1 MAATEMPGKGASG
14 LTSRETIMI
23 RKCSAVMES
32 QEANPAATAAT
43 APESHLRFNSALR
56 SALMATAISPLLLA
70 AAAQAQGGATPPAD
84 AGAFSEDGE
93 VNEIA
98 EIIVTADP
106 AGLLKSQ
113 RTDSVLGV
121 SRALVETPRS
131 ISIVSDTTMDR
142 YSIED
147 VNDFVTTSP
156 GTFGGSFF
164 GVPGAVSIRGSISD
178 TYFRGFKRVQNDG
191 LFPAPIGASSRI
203 ELIRGPAPAIYGA
216 SRIGGLLNFYP
227 NTAQKGQ
234 GLSLNDI
241 SGEVG
246 YTFGSYGKNKY
257 TAELQMPFELGGR
270 YTGLSLYGEL
280 EDSRHFIRGRKPN
293 HRLVQMSFTHDL
305 SDSLS
310 MEFGGMYLRSKG
322 YYQTLGWNRVTQD
335 LIDNGTYITGRDTD
349 MTDLDGNGRLTPNE
363 VDAAV
368 GSFFGTSNIRQ
379 FIEFFFGPP
388 GPNTAFDLDEGVGT
402 TQLDRRTAF
411 LDPDNEIQRA
421 KTATAYFDLTKEFD
435 GSKLKLQGFYDELD
449 GNVYVTSGFA
459 AQHKTSAF
467 EARASYQL
475 ETQFSDDVKA
485 EFYAT
490 ASHRIYDSILR
501 ENFLSG
507 YLVVDRRDLSR
518 GATGSDIF
526 DSPFSI
532 EPGGIGIG
540 WDSNFDSRWTDT
552 GAALVVDLRFWDK
565 LSVIA
570 NGRYD
575 YYRARSINTGNIVFN
590 PALANVLL
598 REKEG
603 VFSYSISGNFDT
615 GLGFFPYITYAE
627 GSAIQA
633 NSNGGI
639 SPEVIAT
646 GSILG
651 ESDLLEAGVKFSL
664 LRDTLVGSLAYYKQH
679 RTNRDPFGNISGEK
693 GEGVEFEMRYLINDH
708 LTLTGAAT
716 VQDFTI
722 AAPGACGSN
731 NGEFVVVPP
740 SRFGISGEDGYGG
753 IFAALNASCLPE
765 LQNGYRRNTIPKE
778 VYSAYLTYTSPETD
792 YGTFGGMLGGTY
804 ISKTGGKIRD
814 AIVIPGYFS
823 ARAAVFAEYKS
834 FNITA
839 TVENLF
845 DKEYFTPLQGVYE
858 EVGIIP
864 EAGRTFRVTGTFKF

>member
-1 MAATEMPGKGASG
+1 MIRNFSAATGPQD
-14 LTSRETIMI
+14 T
-23 RKCSAVMES
+23 
-32 QEANPAATAAT
+32 NPALTAVAV
-43 APESHLRFNSALR
+43 PECQLRLTRVLR
-56 SALMATAISPLLLA
+56 SALMATAFSPLMLA
-70 AAAQAQGGATPPAD
+70 TAAQAQDGAAQPPETVAP
-84 AGAFSEDGE
+84 DGHE
-93 VNEIA
+93 EANA
-98 EIIVTADP
+98 IIVTADP
-106 AGLLKSQ
+106 AGLLKLQ

-121 SRALVETPRS
+121 TRPLVETPRS

-147 VNDFVTTSP
+147 VDDFVTTSP

-191 LFPAPIGASSRI
+191 MFPAPIGASSRI

-227 NTAQKGQ
+227 RTAEKGQ
-234 GLSLNDI
+234 AL
-241 SGEVG
+241 SGEVS
-246 YTFGSYGKNKY
+246 YTTGSYDKNKY
-257 TAELQMPFELGGR
+257 TAELQVPFYLGGR
-270 YTGLSLYGEL
+270 YAGLSLYGEL
-280 EDSRHFIRGRKPN
+280 EDSGHFIRGRKPN
-293 HRLVQMSFTHDL
+293 HKLVQTSFTHDL

-310 MEFGGMYLRSKG
+310 IELGGMYLRSKG

-349 MTDLDGNGRLTPNE
+349 MTDLDGNGRLTPDE

-402 TQLDRRTAF
+402 TKLDRRTAF
-411 LDPDNEIQRA
+411 LDPDSEIQRA
-421 KTATAYFDLTKEFD
+421 KTITAYVDLVKEFD
-435 GSKLKLQGFYDELD
+435 DSKLKLQGFYDRLD
-449 GNVYVTSGFA
+449 GKVYVSSGFA
-459 AQHKTSAF
+459 AQH
-467 EARASYQL
+467 EASTLELRASYQL
-475 ETQFSDDVKA
+475 ETEFSDDVKA

-490 ASHRIYDSILR
+490 ASHRIYDSILHT
-501 ENFLSG
+501 NFLSG

-532 EPGGIGIG
+532 EPGGNGIG
-540 WDSNFDSRWTDT
+540 WDSIFDSRWTDT
-552 GAALVVDLRFWDK
+552 GGALVVDLKFWDK

-575 YYRARSINTGNIVFN
+575 YYRARSINTGNTVFN
-590 PALANVLL
+590 PALKDVLL
-598 REKEG
+598 RAKQG
-603 VFSYSISGNFDT
+603 DFSYSISGNFDT
-615 GLGFFPYITYAE
+615 GFGIIPYITYAE
-627 GSAIQA
+627 GSAVET
-633 NSNGGI
+633 NGVGGI
-639 SPEVIAT
+639 SPEVIAA
-646 GSILG
+646 GNILG
-651 ESDLLEAGVKFSL
+651 ASDLLEAGVKFSL
-664 LRDTLVGSLAYYKQH
+664 LRDTLVGSLAYYEQH
-679 RTNRDPFGNISGEK
+679 RTRQDPFGNISGEK

-722 AAPGACGSN
+722 APPGACGSG

-778 VYSAYLTYTSPETD
+778 VYSAYLTYTSPETE
-792 YGTFGGMLGGTY
+792 YGTFGGTLGGTY

-839 TVENLF
+839 TIENLF

>member
-1 MAATEMPGKGASG
+1 
-14 LTSRETIMI
+14 MI
-23 RKCSAVMES
+23 WKCSAAMES
-32 QEANPAATAAT
+32 QEANPATTAVT
-43 APESHLRFNSALR
+43 APESHLRFTGALR

-84 AGAFSEDGE
+84 AGALGEDGE

-106 AGLLKSQ
+106 AGLLKLQ

-147 VNDFVTTSP
+147 VDDFVTTSP

-227 NTAQKGQ
+227 RTAQTGQ
-234 GLSLNDI
+234 ALSGDV
-241 SGEVG
+241 S
-246 YTFGSYGKNKY
+246 YTTGSYDKNKY
-257 TAELQMPFELGGR
+257 TAELQVPFDLGGR
-270 YTGLSLYGEL
+270 YAGLSLYGEL
-280 EDSRHFIRGRKPN
+280 EDSGHFLRGRKPN
-293 HRLVQMSFTHDL
+293 HKLVQTSFTHEL
-305 SDSLS
+305 SDGLS
-310 MEFGGMYLRSKG
+310 IELGGMYLQSKG
-322 YYQTLGWNRVTQD
+322 YYQTLGWNRVTQN

-349 MTDLDGNGRLTPNE
+349 MTDLDGNGRLTPDE

-402 TQLDRRTAF
+402 TKLDRRTVF
-411 LDPDNEIQRA
+411 LDPDSEIQRA
-421 KTATAYFDLTKEFD
+421 KTVTAYFDLVKEFD
-435 GSKLKLQGFYDELD
+435 DSKLKLQGFYDELD
-449 GNVYVTSGFA
+449 GKVYVSSGFA

-467 EARASYQL
+467 EVRASYQL
-475 ETQFSDDVKA
+475 ETQFGEDVKA

-490 ASHRIYDSILR
+490 TSHRIYDSILR

-507 YLVVDRRDLSR
+507 YLVVDRRDLSQ

-532 EPGGIGIG
+532 EPGNNGIG

-552 GAALVVDLRFWDK
+552 GAALVVDLKFWDK
-565 LSVIA
+565 LSLIA

-575 YYRARSINTGNIVFN
+575 YYRARSINTGNTVFN
-590 PALANVLL
+590 PALKNVLL
-598 REKEG
+598 REKQG
-603 VFSYSISGNFDT
+603 DFSYSISGNFDT
-615 GLGFFPYITYAE
+615 GLGVIPYITYAE

-646 GSILG
+646 GNLLG
-651 ESDLLEAGVKFSL
+651 SSDLFEAGVKFSL
-664 LRDTLVGSLAYYKQH
+664 LRDTLVGSLAYYKQR
-679 RTNRDPFGNISGEK
+679 RTTRDPFGNINGEK

-722 AAPGACGSN
+722 APPGACGSN

-740 SRFGISGEDGYGG
+740 SRFGISGVDGYGG

-778 VYSAYLTYTSPETD
+778 IYSAYLTYTSPETD
-792 YGTFGGMLGGTY
+792 YGTFGTTFGGTY

-823 ARAAVFAEYKS
+823 ARAAVFAEYNG

-839 TVENLF
+839 TIENLF

-858 EVGIIP
+858 EVGVIP
-864 EAGRTFRVTGTFKF
+864 EAGRTFRITGTYRF

>member
-1 MAATEMPGKGASG
+1 MRV
-14 LTSRETIMI
+14 LRTS
-23 RKCSAVMES
+23 
-32 QEANPAATAAT
+32 
-43 APESHLRFNSALR
+43 LL
-56 SALMATAISPLLLA
+56 ATAISPLA
-70 AAAQAQGGATPPAD
+70 ATMVYAQAGETAGETPAD
-84 AGAFSEDGE
+84 VG
-93 VNEIA
+93 

-106 AGLLKSQ
+106 AGLFKEQ
-113 RTDSVLGV
+113 RTDSILGV
-121 SRALVETPRS
+121 SRSIVETPRS

-147 VNDFVTTSP
+147 VNDFITTSP

-191 LFPAPIGASSRI
+191 FFPAPIGASSRI

-227 NTAQKGQ
+227 KTTKGQ
-234 GLSLNDI
+234 NLSIKNGI

-246 YTFGSYGKNKY
+246 YTLGSYGKNKY
-257 TAELQMPFELGGR
+257 TAALQAPFELDGR
-270 YTGLSLYGEL
+270 YAGLSLYGEL
-280 EDSRHFIRGRKPN
+280 EDSRDFIYGREPN
-293 HRLVQMSFTHDL
+293 HKLVQMSFMHDL
-305 SDSLS
+305 PNGFSIEL
-310 MEFGGMYLRSKG
+310 GGMYLNSKG

-335 LIDNGTYITGRDTD
+335 LIDNGNYITGRDTD
-349 MTDLDGNGRLTPNE
+349 MRDLDGNGRLTPNE

-402 TQLDRRTAF
+402 TKLDRRSAA
-411 LDPDNEIQRA
+411 LDPNSEIQRA
-421 KTATAYFDLTKEFD
+421 KSATAYFDLVKEFD

-449 GNVYVTSGFA
+449 GRVYLTSGFA
-459 AQHKTSAF
+459 AHHKTSAI
-467 EARASYQL
+467 EARASYQM
-475 ETQFSDDVKA
+475 ETRIGENVKA

-490 ASHRIYDSILR
+490 ASHRIYNSILR

-507 YLVVDRRDLSR
+507 YLVIDRPDISR
-518 GATGSDIF
+518 GVTATDIF
-526 DSPFSI
+526 DSPFSF

-540 WDSNFDSRWTDT
+540 WDSDYKSRWTDT
-552 GAALVVDLRFWDK
+552 GAALVVDLKFWDK

-575 YYRARSINTGNIVFN
+575 YYRARSINFGTTVFN

-598 REKEG
+598 REKQG
-603 VFSYSISGNFDT
+603 DFSFSVSANYTT
-615 GLGFFPYITYAE
+615 GLGVVPYVTYAE
-627 GSAIQA
+627 GSALQT

-646 GSILG
+646 GNLLG
-651 ESDLLEAGVKFSL
+651 ASDLFETGVKFSL
-664 LRDTLVGSLAYYKQH
+664 LRNTLVGSLAYYKQH
-679 RTNRDPFGNISGEK
+679 RTTRDPFGNINGEK
-693 GEGVEFEMRYLINDH
+693 GEGVEFELRYLINDH

-722 AAPGACGSN
+722 APTGACGSG

-740 SRFGISGEDGYGG
+740 SRLGISGVNGYGG

-778 VYSAYLTYTSPETD
+778 VYSTYVTYTSPETR
-792 YGTFGGMLGGTY
+792 YGTYGATLGGTY
-804 ISKTGGKIRD
+804 VSKTGGKIRD
-814 AIVIPGYFS
+814 AYVIPGYFS
-823 ARAAVFAEYKS
+823 ARAAVFAEHKG

-864 EAGRTFRVTGTFKF
+864 EAGRTFRVTGTYRF